1 MGTAGDL
8 PEDAL
13 LGQLKEW
20 ATKGMGYMGQLP
32 DPDQV
37 PYLSSLRY
45 VYISECPIVR
55 FTTVKFSI
63 FSHKSLGLDTGF
75 SDVTDLPYP

>member
-1 MGTAGDL
+1 MGTVGDL

-37 PYLSSLRY
+37 PGTE
-45 VYISECPIVR
+45 VPWDTFTDKWMPIVH
-55 FTTVKFSI
+55 FTTVKFH
-63 FSHKSLGLDTGF
+63 F
-75 SDVTDLPYP
+75 Y